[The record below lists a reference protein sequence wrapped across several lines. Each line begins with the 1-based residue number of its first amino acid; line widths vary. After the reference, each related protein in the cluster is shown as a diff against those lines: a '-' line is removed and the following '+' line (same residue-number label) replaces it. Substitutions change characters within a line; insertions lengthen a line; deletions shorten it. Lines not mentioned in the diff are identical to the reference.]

1 MSNVLMSESQML
13 FFELL
18 LVCTGAKNSLSRLY
32 TEEQWNEALVM
43 AQEQSVEGVLLSA
56 IERLKA
62 NENLN
67 VNDNRNHNGS
77 FEIPKMVLLQWIGS
91 VQILEAN
98 SKKIAEASETVIKYF
113 RENGYACNILKGSA
127 VARYYPQ
134 PERRQSGDV
143 DVWVDGG
150 RKKIYDFARK
160 FDKDGKL
167 YGVNYHHIHFH
178 LIEDVHIEVHVWP
191 SYLSSPLRNYRLHK
205 FCNLHRP
212 SMETDKPSLAFDRV
226 FILLHAYQHF
236 CGHGIGLRQIM
247 DYYYVLKRSFE
258 DNLNDNHNL
267 NHNDNLNKFEE
278 SVYWIK
284 KLGME
289 RFARGMMWV
298 LKVYFGLEE
307 QYLLLEPDEKE
318 GRFLMQEVMLTGN
331 MGHSDTRNWGSMKS
345 PLSRFFFNMRRDL
358 YLAKHC
364 PHEALWQPFF
374 SIWLY
379 AWRWSKG
386 LLNDSD

>member
-18 LVCTGAKNSLSRLY
+18 LVCTGAKDSLSRLY

-43 AQEQSVEGVLLSA
+43 AQEQSIEGVLLSA
-56 IERLKA
+56 IEHLPDEQRP
-62 NENLN
+62 
-67 VNDNRNHNGS
+67 
-77 FEIPKMVLLQWIGS
+77 PKLVLLQWIGS

-178 LIEDVHIEVHVWP
+178 LIEDVHIEVHIWP
-191 SYLSSPLRNYRLHK
+191 SYLSSPLRNWRLHK

-212 SMETDKPSLAFDRV
+212 TMEASMPSLAFDRV

-247 DYYYVLKRSFE
+247 DYYFVLKQGFTE
-258 DNLNDNHNL
+258 AEQNDA
-267 NHNDNLNKFEE
+267 
-278 SVYWIK
+278 VYWIK
-284 KLGME
+284 RLGMD
-289 RFARGMMWV
+289 RFASGLMWV